1 MSAAAPSPPATSA
14 WALAGRFARFIGGL
28 REAMATGAEHNP
40 ALMDI
45 AARLWNRL
53 TEAAERF
60 AAIAAH
66 PVARSRRRPAEPT
79 PIPADGVPA
88 DAAPANLT
96 PVWPPAP
103 RRTLP
108 RRYGWLARMAPE
120 TVPSGIEFAYLLA
133 QPEMTE
139 LLATAPRLWRVLRP
153 LCRMFGITPPEALP
167 QAPATPP
174 RRAPEAA
181 RDPTARAGGPKP
193 RQSGSTVRTG
203 IARRFSAARPGRAVV
218 RPYCYDMTTN
228 SPGAI
233 PPPEAAQDGAGI
245 SAPENPS
252 AGR

>member
-1 MSAAAPSPPATSA
+1 MSAAAPSPPTTSA

-40 ALMDI
+40 VLMDL

-66 PVARSRRRPAEPT
+66 PVARSRRRPAEPAPT
-79 PIPADGVPA
+79 PADGVPADGVPA
-88 DAAPANLT
+88 DALPADAVPANVA

-108 RRYGWLARMAPE
+108 RSYGWLARMAPE

-153 LCRMFGITPPEALP
+153 LCRMFGITPPEAP
-167 QAPATPP
+167 PPAPDTPS
-174 RRAPEAA
+174 RRAPEPVP
-181 RDPTARAGGPKP
+181 DPH
-193 RQSGSTVRTG
+193 RT
-203 IARRFSAARPGRAVV
+203 RRRS
-218 RPYCYDMTTN
+218 
-228 SPGAI
+228 
-233 PPPEAAQDGAGI
+233 EAAAIREHGPLGYR
-245 SAPENPS
+245 PPLF
-252 AGR
+252 GH